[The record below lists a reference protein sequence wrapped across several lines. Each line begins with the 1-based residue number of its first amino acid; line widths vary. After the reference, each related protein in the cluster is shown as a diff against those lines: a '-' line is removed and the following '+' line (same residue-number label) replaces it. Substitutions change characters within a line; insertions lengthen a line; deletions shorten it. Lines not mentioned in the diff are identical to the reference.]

1 MNAKHIRS
9 MSKAPSV
16 AQVSNF
22 QVKLEG
28 TTDMID
34 VLLRAQN
41 AVPWKVIRPI
51 GDDGGTDTDT
61 GTDTGTD
68 TTGTE
73 L

>member
-1 MNAKHIRS
+1 MKSNSHIRS
-9 MSKAPSV
+9 LSKAPSV
-16 AQVSNF
+16 AQISNF
-22 QVKLEG
+22 QIKLEG

-34 VLLRAQN
+34 VLLRAQS

-51 GDDGGTDTDT
+51 GEDGGGTDTD
-61 GTDTGTD
+61 TDTGTD